1 MSFRSRTFSVASHL
15 CLTREIADLS
25 WQQGAHLALT
35 KCGSGSLKAPLIP
48 NDYIFFAHLQ
58 GLDKTTFSTI
68 QYAQYALLYST
79 SDKKK
84 FTYLLK
90 AEQPKK
96 KSRFSPSPPTST
108 AEQGGAGSLSSV
120 REGGG

>member
-1 MSFRSRTFSVASHL
+1 MTTF
-15 CLTREIADLS
+15 
-25 WQQGAHLALT
+25 
-35 KCGSGSLKAPLIP
+35 
-48 NDYIFFAHLQ
+48 FFAHLQ
-58 GLDKTTFSTI
+58 GLDKATRPHL
-68 QYAQYALLYST
+68 AQFDMHSMHFCIPQVI
-79 SDKKK
+79 KKK